1 MNTSRD
7 DILRRVRAAL
17 HDVPAGEQP
26 ADVAIARNYRQ
37 TDPTPRA
44 EIIAQFI
51 EYTLDY
57 KATVYHIGTD
67 ELQDRITRS
76 CTERGVQRLVVPLD
90 LPDDW
95 LPGGVEIL
103 RDTGLS
109 NADLEASD
117 GVLTGCALAIAQT
130 GTIVLDGAE
139 RQGRRILSLLPDYHL
154 CVVFASQI
162 VGIVPEAITQLNDA
176 VNREGRPITFISGPS
191 ATSDIEL
198 NRVEGVHGPRTL
210 EVLVVEG

>member
-1 MNTSRD
+1 MNTTRD

-17 HDVPAGEQP
+17 HDVPTDEQP
-26 ADVAIARNYRQ
+26 ADVPVTRTYRQ
-37 TDPTPRA
+37 TDPSPRA
-44 EIIAQFI
+44 EIVEQFI

-57 KATVYHIGTD
+57 KATVYHIRED
-67 ELQDRITRS
+67 ELRDRITQS
-76 CTERGVQRLVVPLD
+76 CAGRGVQRLVVPPD

-95 LPGGVEIL
+95 LPEGVEAL

-109 NADLEASD
+109 HADLEASD

-130 GTIVLDGAE
+130 GTIVLDGGAH
-139 RQGRRILSLLPDYHL
+139 QGRRVISLLPDYHL
-154 CVVFASQI
+154 CVVYARQI
-162 VGIVPEAITQLNDA
+162 VGIVPEAIAQLNDA
-176 VNREGRPITFISGPS
+176 VSREGRPITFISGPS

-210 EVLVVEG
+210 EVLVVE